1 VDKDFLRKGCKELI
15 RELCRLVDS
24 GESMDRSKFHELCEQ
39 EHFIDFLFTRY
50 KDLVQMEY
58 LNKNSSLCKSE
69 VLAYFN
75 NAMSRYGN
83 ASVMEEFGLQHN
95 ALLLG
100 INFAVHI
107 MEDAE
112 QL

>member
-1 VDKDFLRKGCKELI
+1 MDKDFLRKSCKELI
-15 RELCRLVDS
+15 RELCRLVDA
-24 GESMDRSKFHELCEQ
+24 GEAMDRTQFHDLCEQ
-39 EHFIDFLFTRY
+39 ERLVDFLSTRY
-50 KDLVQMEY
+50 KDFVRLDY
-58 LNKNSSLCKSE
+58 LNKNSPLCKSE

-83 ASVMEEFGLQHN
+83 ATVMEEFGLQHN

-100 INFAVHI
+100 ISFAVEI
-107 MEDAE
+107 MAEAE

>member
-1 VDKDFLRKGCKELI
+1 MDKDFLRKGCKELI
-15 RELCRLVDS
+15 RELCRLVDA

-39 EHFIDFLFTRY
+39 ERFIDFLFIRH
-50 KDLVQMEY
+50 KDSVKLDY

-75 NAMSRYGN
+75 NALSRYGN
-83 ASVMEEFGLQHN
+83 ATVMEDFGLQHN

-100 INFAVHI
+100 INFAVEI
-107 MEDAE
+107 MAEAE
-112 QL
+112 QP